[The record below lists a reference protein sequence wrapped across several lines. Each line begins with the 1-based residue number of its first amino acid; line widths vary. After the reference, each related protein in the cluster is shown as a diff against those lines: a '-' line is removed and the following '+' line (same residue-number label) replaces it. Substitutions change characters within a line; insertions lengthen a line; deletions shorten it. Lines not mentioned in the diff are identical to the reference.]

1 MILSFKEKK
10 ELTINLIEQ
19 GVSIR
24 EIARQTHLSYSTIGN
39 IRKGIEDC
47 TNEKSKKPLS
57 ISSPTFKIFEKH
69 KTLIQGA
76 IELDLTSEE
85 VLKIHSQ
92 YLTLQNNQKFESI
105 LRENRYNLKTVFK
118 FI

>member
-10 ELTINLIEQ
+10 ELAINLIEQ

-24 EIARQTHLSYSTIGN
+24 EIARQTHLSYSTIGK

-57 ISSPTFKIFEKH
+57 ISSPTFKIFEKD
-69 KTLIQGA
+69 KTLVQVVTKLNLPPKDI
-76 IELDLTSEE
+76 
-85 VLKIHSQ
+85 LKIHSD
-92 YLTLQNNQKFESI
+92 YLMLQK
-105 LRENRYNLKTVFK
+105 
-118 FI
+118 